1 MKKKNKKKEKK
12 ILIIILIIII
22 VFLLLY
28 FFINDKEKNNF
39 LFNSLKDLTADISKV
54 NVINNKDDLN
64 KEITKE
70 INKDYQNE
78 IGELKKTLNLNIVNS
93 DKEFI
98 NATVIKRS
106 TKYWYDVLTID
117 KGKKDGIKKGDA
129 VINSEGLI
137 GKVIKVNNKS
147 SDIKLIISSTRDNYI
162 SAAFT
167 YEGNVYYGI
176 IDKYDTNKNELILKD
191 VIGDFD
197 KDKVKNI
204 NVVTSG
210 LSDSFSS
217 GLLIGKIKET
227 NKDTYGLSYTITL
240 SPASNF
246 NNINIVSV
254 IKGGK

>member
-54 NVINNKDDLN
+54 TVINNKDDLN

-78 IGELKKTLNLNIVNS
+78 IGELKKTLNLNTVNS

-117 KGKKDGIKKGDA
+117 KGKKDGIKKDMA
-129 VINSEGLI
+129 
-137 GKVIKVNNKS
+137 
-147 SDIKLIISSTRDNYI
+147 
-162 SAAFT
+162 
-167 YEGNVYYGI
+167 
-176 IDKYDTNKNELILKD
+176 
-191 VIGDFD
+191 
-197 KDKVKNI
+197 
-204 NVVTSG
+204 VVTKNG
-210 LSDSFSS
+210 FV
-217 GLLIGKIKET
+217 GKIT
-227 NKDTYGLSYTITL
+227 TVSY
-240 SPASNF
+240 
-246 NNINIVSV
+246 
-254 IKGGK
+254 IKH